1 MKTSESE
8 NELKCFMKISQST
21 NVLFLNFVL
30 SRILLEILLQIR
42 FRT

>member
-8 NELKCFMKISQST
+8 NELKCFMKILQST

-30 SRILLEILLQIR
+30 SRILLEILFQIR